1 MELDRAVDV
10 VREALYLMM
19 LLSAPVL
26 LAGLLVGLAVSLIQ
40 AVTQVQ
46 EQTLSFVPKTIA
58 MAIVTIML
66 APWMARLVME
76 FATRMFGM
84 P

>member
-1 MELDRAVDV
+1 MELDRAVDT
-10 VREALYLMM
+10 VREALYLML

-26 LAGLLVGLAVSLIQ
+26 LAGLVVGLAISLIQ
-40 AVTQVQ
+40 AVTQIQ
-46 EQTLSFVPKTIA
+46 EQTLSFVPKILVMA
-58 MAIVTIML
+58 MVTILL

-76 FATRMFGM
+76 FAVRMFGS